1 MRILLETL
9 LVLSFNICLVATL
22 VHGSDE
28 RKPYIVYMGELAS
41 SSQTT
46 SMVIQS
52 HNNLLESAIG
62 DATLARKSK
71 IHSYGKS
78 FNGFA
83 AKLLPHEVKKLSE
96 ERGVISVFPSTK
108 RKLHTT
114 RSWDFLGMPETTTKR
129 NYRTES
135 NIIVGVLDSGIWM
148 DCPSFSDKGYGPAPA
163 KWRGQCVKGAN
174 FTGCNNK
181 VIGAKYYNL
190 EDAAGE
196 ETPSPVDNDGHGT
209 HTSSTIAGV
218 SVKDASLY
226 GLARGT
232 ARGGVPSSRI
242 AMYKV
247 CWSVACADSDIL
259 AGFDDAIADGVDV
272 ISISIGGASRDY
284 FNDPIAIGSFHAA
297 KRGIL
302 TSCSA
307 GNDGPDTLTVQN
319 VAPWIMTVAASGIDR
334 QFKTVV
340 KLGNGRRIP
349 GLAVNTFSPKKH
361 MYPLTDGAHSVNTSA
376 DFFGNGSAC
385 DYGTLSRD
393 KVKGKIVYC
402 QGNNGQDF
410 TIGELGGVGTI
421 MTLDSFVDTAFTPY
435 IPGTYS
441 LPKDGNKISQYI
453 NSTKKP
459 MAVIQKTRTV
469 SIDAP
474 FVASFSSRG
483 PQLVSRNI
491 LKPDIAAPGLDIL
504 AAYSKQTTITG
515 YPTDDRRAVFNIIS
529 GTSMACPHATAAAA
543 YVKTFHPNWS
553 PAAIKSAMMTTATP
567 MKIKDKTAELGS
579 GAGQID
585 PVQAVDPGLVYDLS
599 MSSYIRFLCKEGYNG
614 TTIALLFGGKRRY
627 NCSDFRPARGTDGLN
642 YPTMQL
648 HLQNPNSTVSAIFH
662 RTVTHVGQGSAMYKV
677 NVVSPKG
684 LSVRVN
690 PSSLSFSAPQQKRS
704 FSVVIKGKSLP
715 KGTQFLSALLEWND
729 FQKHSVRSNILVYK
743 PDILP
748 Y

>member
-1 MRILLETL
+1 MELG
-9 LVLSFNICLVATL
+9 F
-22 VHGSDE
+22 DE
-28 RKPYIVYMGELAS
+28 LQSYIVYMGDLARA
-41 SSQTT
+41 SQST
-46 SMVIQS
+46 SMVLES
-52 HNNLLESAIG
+52 HNSLLASAIG
-62 DATLARKSK
+62 DAKLARESK
-71 IHSYGKS
+71 IHSYGRS

-114 RSWDFLGMPETTTKR
+114 RSWDFLGMAETTTKR
-129 NYRTES
+129 NLGSES
-135 NIIVGVLDSGIWM
+135 DIIVGVLDSGIWM
-148 DCPSFSDKGYGPAPA
+148 DCPSFSDEGYGPAPA

-181 VIGAKYYNL
+181 VIGAKFYNL
-190 EDAAGE
+190 DDAAGE

-226 GLARGT
+226 GIAKGT

-247 CWSVACADSDIL
+247 CWSVSCTDVDIL
-259 AGFDDAIADGVDV
+259 AGFDDAIADGVDI

-284 FNDPIAIGSFHAA
+284 FNDPIAIGAFHAT

-319 VAPWIMTVAASGIDR
+319 VAPWIMTVAATGIDR
-334 QFKTVV
+334 QFKTLV
-340 KLGNGRRIP
+340 KLGNGKRLP
-349 GLAVNTFSPKKH
+349 GIAINTFAPKKH

-376 DFFGNGSAC
+376 EFYGNASAC
-385 DYGTLSRD
+385 DYGTLSKD
-393 KVKGKIVYC
+393 EVKGKIVYC

-421 MTLDSFVDTAFTPY
+421 MTLDGLEDTAFTPL
-435 IPGTYS
+435 IPGTYA
-441 LPKDGNKISQYI
+441 LPKDGNKIAQYI

-469 SIDAP
+469 HIAAP

-483 PQLVSRNI
+483 PQLISRNI

-529 GTSMACPHATAAAA
+529 GTSMACPHAAAAAA
-543 YVKTFHPNWS
+543 YVKSFHPDWS
-553 PAAIKSAMMTTATP
+553 PAAIKSALMTTATP
-567 MKIKDKTAELGS
+567 MKIKDKTGELGS

-585 PVQAVDPGLVYDLS
+585 PTKAVHPGLVYDLS

-614 TTIALLFGGKRRY
+614 TTIALLLGGKKRY
-627 NCSDFRPARGTDGLN
+627 NCSDFRPAQGTDGLN
-642 YPTMQL
+642 YPTMHI
-648 HLQNPNSTVSAIFH
+648 HLKNPNSTVSAVFH
-662 RTVTHVGQGSAMYKV
+662 RTVTHVGYRSAVYKA

-684 LSVRVN
+684 LSVKVL
-690 PSSLSFSAPQQKRS
+690 PGSLNFTQPRQKRS
-704 FSVVIKGKSLP
+704 FKVAVKGSALP
-715 KGTQFLSALLEWND
+715 NGTSFLSAMLEWND
-729 FQKHSVRSNILVYK
+729 SHKHIVRSYILVYK
-743 PDILP
+743 PELLL

>member
-1 MRILLETL
+1 MELG
-9 LVLSFNICLVATL
+9 F
-22 VHGSDE
+22 DE
-28 RKPYIVYMGELAS
+28 LQSYIVYMGDLARAS
-41 SSQTT
+41 KST
-46 SMVIQS
+46 SMVLES
-52 HNNLLESAIG
+52 HNSLLASAIG
-62 DATLARKSK
+62 DAKLARESK

-96 ERGVISVFPSTK
+96 ERGVISIFPSTK

-129 NYRTES
+129 NIGSES
-135 NIIVGVLDSGIWM
+135 DIIVGVLDSGIWM
-148 DCPSFSDKGYGPAPA
+148 DCPSFSDEGYGPAPA

-181 VIGAKYYNL
+181 VIGAKFYNL
-190 EDAAGE
+190 DDAAGE

-226 GLARGT
+226 GVAKGT

-247 CWSVACADSDIL
+247 CWSVSCTDVDIL
-259 AGFDDAIADGVDV
+259 AGFDDAIADGVDI
-272 ISISIGGASRDY
+272 ISVSIGGASRDY
-284 FNDPIAIGSFHAA
+284 FNDPIAIGAFHAT

-307 GNDGPDTLTVQN
+307 GNDGPDTFTVQN
-319 VAPWIMTVAASGIDR
+319 VAPWIMTVAATGIDR
-334 QFKTVV
+334 QFKTLV
-340 KLGNGRRIP
+340 KLGNGKRLLGI
-349 GLAVNTFSPKKH
+349 AINTFAPKKH

-376 DFFGNGSAC
+376 EFYGNASAC
-385 DYGTLSRD
+385 DYGTLSKD
-393 KVKGKIVYC
+393 KVNGKIVYC

-421 MTLDSFVDTAFTPY
+421 MTLDGLEDTAFTPL
-435 IPGTYS
+435 IPGTYA
-441 LPKDGNKISQYI
+441 LPKDGKKIAEYI

-469 SIDAP
+469 HIAAP

-483 PQLVSRNI
+483 PQLISRNI

-515 YPTDDRRAVFNIIS
+515 YPTDNRRAVFNIIS
-529 GTSMACPHATAAAA
+529 GTSMACPHAVAAAA
-543 YVKTFHPNWS
+543 YVKSFHPDWS
-553 PAAIKSAMMTTATP
+553 PAAIKSALMTTATS
-567 MKIKDKTAELGS
+567 MKVKDKTGELGS

-585 PVQAVDPGLVYDLS
+585 PTKAVHPGLVYDLS

-614 TTIALLFGGKRRY
+614 TTIALLLGGKKRY
-627 NCSDFRPARGTDGLN
+627 DCSNFRPAQGTDGLN
-642 YPTMQL
+642 YPTMHI
-648 HLQNPNSTVSAIFH
+648 HLKNPNSTVSAVFH
-662 RTVTHVGQGSAMYKV
+662 RTVTHVGYQSAVYKA

-684 LSVRVN
+684 LFVKVL
-690 PSSLSFSAPQQKRS
+690 PGSLNFTQSRQKRS
-704 FSVVIKGKSLP
+704 FKVAVKGSALLN
-715 KGTQFLSALLEWND
+715 GTSFLSAMLEWND
-729 FQKHSVRSNILVYK
+729 SHKHIVRSYILVYK
-743 PDILP
+743 PELVL